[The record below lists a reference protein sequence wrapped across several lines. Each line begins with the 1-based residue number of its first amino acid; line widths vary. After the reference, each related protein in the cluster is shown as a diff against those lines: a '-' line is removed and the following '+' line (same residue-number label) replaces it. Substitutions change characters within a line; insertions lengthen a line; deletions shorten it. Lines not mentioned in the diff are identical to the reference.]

1 MKIYRKT
8 FLFVMLLFILTP
20 ISLSVDAET
29 FPKRPPLPND
39 THETEQVILVVKNEQ
54 FQTFKKE
61 VLDQYSE
68 IKIHRTY
75 KKVFFGYSISGP
87 TNTIQ
92 KITKDSALLHSS
104 PVSSYSSHI
113 EESIPFI
120 GGSEVRGIFDS
131 NNHRLTGKGIKV
143 AVIDTGVDYRHPDLR
158 RNYRGGFD
166 VIDGDED
173 PMETLATDGTE
184 TIHGTHVAGI
194 IAANGKLQ
202 GIAPEAEI
210 IAYRALGPG
219 GFGTSDQVIASI
231 EKAIEDRVDVLN
243 LSLGNTV
250 NGPDWPTSL
259 ALDKAVEEGI
269 IAVTSS
275 GNSGPE
281 VWTVGSPGTSSKA
294 ISVGASTPPMNVPYL
309 QISGLTKAI
318 PLRSLQD
325 SMAWNLKSADQ
336 IVYAGIGEENELT
349 EEVKDKVIL
358 MKRGKL
364 TFTEKAMNAKKK
376 GAKAV
381 IIFNNVKGSFSGSLE
396 TKLNIPVV
404 SISKK
409 DGQAILNQLSE
420 KPIMRTTYKKE
431 QDLLADFSSRGPV
444 TVTWEIK
451 PDIVTPGVAIDSTVP
466 KGYLALH
473 GTSMAAPHVAGASA
487 LIKQAHP
494 NWSPEQVKA
503 ALMNTAVPLYD
514 KTRSLY
520 LPIEQG
526 TGRVDV
532 AKAIATETLI
542 YPGSLSFGQYEST
555 HPRTQKSRIL
565 TLDNQSNKEKTFSF
579 EIPKHQQGVQWK
591 LPKTVTVPPKEKRN
605 INVALDITPS
615 VINKGI
621 KQNWLQIEIDGET
634 LKLPYIF
641 VIDEPNYPRVMGF
654 EFALGDKL
662 DTYKYQLYLPGGAD
676 EMGIA
681 LYDPDTLR
689 FLGFMDWKRDV
700 PRGVLEE
707 VLTKQ
712 ELPFENGVYKALIF
726 AKKGNKEDSIETDL
740 ILDEHFYRQ

>member
-1 MKIYRKT
+1 M
-8 FLFVMLLFILTP
+8 FLLCVIFFILTP
-20 ISLSVDAET
+20 ISLSVNAET
-29 FPKRPPLPND
+29 FPKRPALPSE
-39 THETEQVILVVKNEQ
+39 THETEQVILVVKKEQ
-54 FQTFKKE
+54 FHTFKKE

-68 IKIHRTY
+68 ITILRTY
-75 KKVFFGYSISGP
+75 KKVFYGYSISGP
-87 TNTIQ
+87 TNVIR
-92 KITKDSALLHSS
+92 KITKDSAVLHAS

-113 EESIPFI
+113 EESVPFI
-120 GGSEVRGIFDS
+120 GGSEVRGIFDH

-166 VIDGDED
+166 VIDDDDD
-173 PMETLATDGTE
+173 PMETLATDGSE

-194 IAANGKLQ
+194 IAANGKLR

-231 EKAIEDRVDVLN
+231 EKAIEDKVDVLN

-318 PLRSLQD
+318 PVISLQG
-325 SMAWNLKSADQ
+325 SMAWDLKSADQ
-336 IVYAGIGEENELT
+336 IVYAGLGEEKNIT
-349 EEVKDKVIL
+349 DQVKDKVVL
-358 MKRGKL
+358 LKRGKL
-364 TFTEKAMNAKKK
+364 SFTEKAMNAQKK

-381 IIFNNVKGSFSGSLE
+381 IIYNNVKGSFSGSLE
-396 TKLNIPVV
+396 TELNIPIV
-404 SISKK
+404 SVSKK
-409 DGQAILNQLSE
+409 DGQLILNHINNN
-420 KPIMRTTYKKE
+420 PVMRTTYKKE

-451 PDIVTPGVAIDSTVP
+451 PDLVAPGVAINSTVP

-494 NWSPEQVKA
+494 YWSPEQVKA
-503 ALMNTAVPLYD
+503 ALMNTAIPLYD
-514 KTRSLY
+514 KNKSLY

-565 TLDNQSNKEKTFSF
+565 TLDNQSNKEKSFSF

-591 LPKTVTVPPKEKRN
+591 LPKTITVPPKEKRN
-605 INVALDITPS
+605 INVGLDLTPA

-621 KQNWLQIEIDGET
+621 QQNWLQIEIDGET
-634 LKLPYIF
+634 LILPYIF

-676 EMGIA
+676 EVGIA

-689 FLGFMDWKRDV
+689 FLGFLDWKRNV

-707 VLTKQ
+707 VLSKQ
-712 ELPFENGVYKALIF
+712 DLPFDKGIYKALIF
-726 AKKGNKEDSIETDL
+726 AKKGNREDTIEMDL
-740 ILDEHFYRQ
+740 IINEEFYQK